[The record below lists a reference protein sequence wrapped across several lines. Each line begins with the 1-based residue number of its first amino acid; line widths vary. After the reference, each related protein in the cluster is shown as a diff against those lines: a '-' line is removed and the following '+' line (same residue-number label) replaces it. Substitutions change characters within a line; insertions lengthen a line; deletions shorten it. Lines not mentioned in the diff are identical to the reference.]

1 MNLDHART
9 QSTTSHQLQS
19 QVDTPLHRRWLV
31 RGVWLA
37 LVILTLGIFFA
48 SLPVYLALLH
58 TPCAGSACSF
68 QQLTAEQA
76 GALTGMGLSH
86 DDYIAYTVAL
96 ALASM
101 VVCLVV
107 STVIVLRRSD
117 NRMALLVAL
126 MLVTAGPLS
135 ATISVSASPSPW
147 QVPNQCL
154 SDLYVALFLLV
165 FSLFPSGQFVPHWIR
180 WTLAV
185 FLAGLVP
192 TAFIAPFMPNT
203 PVDQLTSLVSVGV
216 LATLAIVQLYRY
228 RRVSSPMQHQQTK
241 WVVFGFAV
249 PITYFVIGVVL
260 SLLFS
265 GFAGPSLLY
274 KPAFVAVQDVLV
286 LLIPLSFGFAM
297 LHSRLWEIDALMN
310 KVLVYGLLT
319 ALLAAAYAGLILGL
333 QGLLRG
339 VIEQTNDIALV
350 VSTLVIAALFQP
362 LHRRIQTL
370 IDRRFYRQKY
380 DAAKTLA
387 AFSAVLR
394 TEVELKHLSEHV
406 VAVVQETMHP
416 TFVSLWLVKPE
427 KRTLATSPQPGS
439 PHETDLS

>member
-1 MNLDHART
+1 
-9 QSTTSHQLQS
+9 
-19 QVDTPLHRRWLV
+19 
-31 RGVWLA
+31 
-37 LVILTLGIFFA
+37 
-48 SLPVYLALLH
+48 
-58 TPCAGSACSF
+58 
-68 QQLTAEQA
+68 
-76 GALTGMGLSH
+76 MGLSH

-96 ALASM
+96 TLASM

-165 FSLFPSGQFVPHWIR
+165 FSLFPSGQFVPR
-180 WTLAV
+180 W
-185 FLAGLVP
+185 
-192 TAFIAPFMPNT
+192 MRW
-203 PVDQLTSLVSVGV
+203 
-216 LATLAIVQLYRY
+216 AIVVCLVGQVPLPFFSDALVRLNIYDVALGFLGLAAILVVGQLYRY
-228 RRVSSPMQHQQTK
+228 RRVSNPRERQQTK